1 MKITKRNNPS
11 GGADTFCAAISI
23 SYSPPLSA
31 PSTKRW
37 ALTDRGVSGR
47 HIRRMQERKYS
58 VCTAAESRT
67 TNPLSAPSTKRWAL
81 TDRGVSGRHI
91 RRMQERKYSVCT
103 AAESR
108 TTNGSE
114 WIDGFPAGCSGS
126 CDSYTHNRRR
136 KRTQRDPEKE
146 KSRIRE
152 QAVKRTHPCRRVRLM
167 FAFRHK

>member
-67 TNPLSAPSTKRWAL
+67 TK
-81 TDRGVSGRHI
+81 
-91 RRMQERKYSVCT
+91 
-103 AAESR
+103 
-108 TTNGSE
+108 GSE
-114 WIDGFPAGCSGS
+114 RIDGFPAGCSGS

-136 KRTQRDPEKE
+136 KRTRRDPEKE

-167 FAFRHK
+167 FAFRHKCFSFFRYI